1 MKMVINPITHNRK
14 VEDKMTQK
22 EMEEIDYALMGFLDK
37 KSRLIVIEKM
47 DEIGFTKRP
56 QDNNLVP
63 LDRDKLA
70 KILAQHRGGHSG
82 FPPASWDYDLADV
95 ICAKFGKDN
104 SGMVPR
110 AGLLTEDKAD
120 QVARDI
126 YDLIH
131 LTVKPPSGKEFGAY
145 IECRGIAK
153 ALIDKYGFSQQPPKE
168 RNDNNNKLNG
178 SFLAQIAALKAQI
191 NSIPVVNKTTIS
203 CVKGS
208 ITK

>member
-1 MKMVINPITHNRK
+1 MTDNERK
-14 VEDKMTQK
+14 EVELKPD
-22 EMEEIDYALMGFLDK
+22 
-37 KSRLIVIEKM
+37 
-47 DEIGFTKRP
+47 
-56 QDNNLVP
+56 
-63 LDRDKLA
+63 
-70 KILAQHRGGHSG
+70 
-82 FPPASWDYDLADV
+82 DV
-95 ICAKFGKDN
+95 IAFAVSIYESQGYPKNSFEMLDSKLSRRFILQAENLIKCGYAKFGKDN

-168 RNDNNNKLNG
+168 RKVSLEEIKETIRQEFIKPEFKENTPWLDRSALAVLSLLNATEG
-178 SFLAQIAALKAQI
+178 R
-191 NSIPVVNKTTIS
+191 
-203 CVKGS
+203 
-208 ITK
+208 